1 MLFTIRAIQ
10 TYGKIKHITSKCIE
24 IASDSSHDN
33 ERSQYDLII
42 VQVHC
47 LLYTVCCTMRTL
59 HCTVCCTLS
68 AVRSVPCTV

>member
-42 VQVHC
+42 VQV
-47 LLYTVCCTMRTL
+47 LYTVCCTMRTL